1 MPTVDASVVVAA
13 PRDKLFA
20 LAQDYGAR
28 LRWDPFLTDMKFRH
42 GATEAAVGVQVWV
55 KARNRLSMT
64 IEYITLDRPS
74 VVAMKMIDGP
84 FFLRKFSGAWL
95 FREHDLD
102 RTHVTF
108 RYNFQC
114 RLGPANLVVHP
125 LIARVFRRDIEARL
139 RGLKHSAED
148 TDILRPF

>member
-1 MPTVDASVVVAA
+1 MPTVDASIVIDA

-20 LAQDYGAR
+20 LSQDYDAR

-42 GATEAAVGVQVWV
+42 GATRAKVGAQVWV
-55 KARNRLSMT
+55 RARNRLSMT
-64 IEYITLDRPS
+64 VEYITLDPPN
-74 VVAMKMIDGP
+74 VVAMKMIQGP
-84 FFLRKFSGAWL
+84 WIFRKFSGAWL
-95 FREHDLD
+95 FEDCGVR
-102 RTHVTF
+102 RTRVIF

-114 RLGPANLVVHP
+114 RLGPANLAVHP

-148 TDILRPF
+148 TDILRAF

>member
-1 MPTVDASVVVAA
+1 MPTIDASVVIAA

-42 GATEAAVGVQVWV
+42 GAIEAAVGVQVWV
-55 KARNRLSMT
+55 RARNRLSMT
-64 IEYITLDRPS
+64 VEYITLDRPS

-95 FREHDLD
+95 FRVHDLD

-148 TDILRPF
+148 TDILRRF